1 MSKERA
7 EAVRDSLQEVIRRN
21 NKPRNVQEQIESI
34 ENVLIHVSEGLD
46 NEIIPHINI
55 IELLERTLIAIQ
67 EITDG
72 LIVDPNS
79 THDNTLNT
87 MITMDSSDSLVMI
100 GRESPNSSGTSTP
113 DSGFFGAS

>member
-7 EAVRDSLQEVIRRN
+7 EAVRDSLQEIIRRHN
-21 NKPRNVQEQIESI
+21 NPRNVQEQIDSI

-55 IELLERTLIAIQ
+55 IELLERTLITIQ

-72 LIVDPNS
+72 LIVDLNS
-79 THDNTLNT
+79 TDDNNLNT
-87 MITMDSSDSLVMI
+87 MISMVSSDSLVMI
-100 GRESPNSSGTSTP
+100 GRESQNHSGTSTP
-113 DSGFFGAS
+113 DSGFFGTS